1 MRAADNVHSA
11 GTHVQ
16 IKTGGKLVILSGNN
30 WTKAHTPRNSWLGG
44 FLLNGEPLKTL
55 DAFKHAFKRSFKL
68 EHVEVRT
75 RGNQQCRRVACVD
88 VCNARH
94 NMCGCAT
101 VREVACC
108 VSNGACGEVCGA
120 LHTRA
125 ADRSGTEW
133 LCALQDLPRVI
144 RKGDRRLEIVV
155 LEASV
160 WTKLS

>member
-1 MRAADNVHSA
+1 MRSTPCAAHRRTGAHERSRVRAADNVHSA

-101 VREVACC
+101 VQGGVLQTVRCTLRLRIDQAP
-108 VSNGACGEVCGA
+108 SGCGRCRICHV
-120 LHTRA
+120 
-125 ADRSGTEW
+125 
-133 LCALQDLPRVI
+133 
-144 RKGDRRLEIVV
+144 
-155 LEASV
+155 
-160 WTKLS
+160 

>member
-101 VREVACC
+101 VRSGSGMLRVKRCVRGSMRCAAHSGCGSIRHRVAVGVYCRIC
-108 VSNGACGEVCGA
+108 HV
-120 LHTRA
+120 
-125 ADRSGTEW
+125 
-133 LCALQDLPRVI
+133 
-144 RKGDRRLEIVV
+144 
-155 LEASV
+155 
-160 WTKLS
+160 

>member
-1 MRAADNVHSA
+1 VRAADNVHSA

-88 VCNARH
+88 VCNGRH
-94 NMCGCAT
+94 NMCVAQPCK
-101 VREVACC
+101 VACC
-108 VSNGACGEVCGA
+108 VSNGA
-120 LHTRA
+120 LHTQA

-133 LCALQDLPRVI
+133 LWTLQDLPRVI

-160 WTKLS
+160 WTKLG